1 MWTNFFEAGGFGMYP
16 TVGFGF
22 ALLATT
28 VLFALRGD
36 ERYRRAALAFGTIT
50 FTSGVLGTC
59 VGICNSVHY
68 MVTLP
73 PPEQLRSLAMGCEE
87 SLHNL
92 VLAAIIVILSAMIAA
107 VNAFRSAR

>member
-16 TVGFGF
+16 TLVFGF

-28 VLFALRGD
+28 TLFALRGD

-59 VGICNSVHY
+59 VGICKSVHY
-68 MVTLP
+68 IVTLP
-73 PPEQLRSLAMGCEE
+73 PQEQFATLAMGCEE

-92 VLAAIIVILSAMIAA
+92 VLAAIIVIFAAMIAA
-107 VNAFRSAR
+107 ANAFRRAR